1 MTKNFH
7 GRIKGTIALVEEN
20 NQILGAQGNQ
30 LNSIN
35 EKTLKTANE
44 VSKAQKAASEIE
56 HSVWVKKLML
66 RGIAT
71 LLTLINI
78 FLFLK
83 ILFH

>member
-35 EKTLKTANE
+35 EKT
-44 VSKAQKAASEIE
+44 
-56 HSVWVKKLML
+56 
-66 RGIAT
+66 
-71 LLTLINI
+71 
-78 FLFLK
+78 
-83 ILFH
+83 